1 MPLLL
6 LELIAAAVADE
17 PPNWTTGISWERRI
31 RFELCIFTATETDD
45 RSPGK
50 GVSTVNRVMINEH
63 NLGEG
68 GIEEKNNYYYN
79 IAEMHFCFRIFG
91 ISACVVILLY
101 PESQLAFF
109 DISTGYSYL

>member
-1 MPLLL
+1 MLL
-6 LELIAAAVADE
+6 LELPPPPPLIAAAADD

-63 NLGEG
+63 NLGE
-68 GIEEKNNYYYN
+68 EKNNRHY
-79 IAEMHFCFRIFG
+79 
-91 ISACVVILLY
+91 
-101 PESQLAFF
+101 
-109 DISTGYSYL
+109 